1 MGLLL
6 GAWEYKENDDISE
19 VQRVDWT
26 ANSPDLN
33 MTEQAWYHLKI
44 KVTEFLYVVFDYL
57 SLRCFYNLI
66 SDHDHHHLDRQT
78 V

>member
-6 GAWEYKENDDISE
+6 GAWEYKDNDHISE
-19 VQRVDWT
+19 VERIDWP

-33 MTEQAWYHLKI
+33 MTS
-44 KVTEFLYVVFDYL
+44 VTEFLYVVFDYL
-57 SLRCFYNLI
+57 SLRCFYNLNP
-66 SDHDHHHLDRQT
+66 DHDHHHLDRQT